1 LGFRI
6 SDHGVRR
13 ALRVLF
19 HPTEEKNP
27 NERVPG
33 GAKVKTQMEFTDDLN
48 ESEGTGLGTWE
59 NERGG
64 V

>member
-1 LGFRI
+1 M
-6 SDHGVRR
+6 RR

-33 GAKVKTQMEFTDDLN
+33 GAKVKRQMEFTDDLK

>member
-1 LGFRI
+1 M
-6 SDHGVRR
+6 RR

-33 GAKVKTQMEFTDDLN
+33 GAKVKKQMEFTDDLN
-48 ESEGTGLGTWE
+48 ESEDILDWA
-59 NERGG
+59 RGKMKEG
-64 V
+64 ACKDE